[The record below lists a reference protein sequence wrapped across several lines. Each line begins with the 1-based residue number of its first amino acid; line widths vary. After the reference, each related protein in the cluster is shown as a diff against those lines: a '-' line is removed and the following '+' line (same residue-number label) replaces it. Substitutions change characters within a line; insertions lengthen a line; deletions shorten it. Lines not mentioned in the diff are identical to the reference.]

1 MPRAKRVSA
10 PLLPKA
16 QIKTGRAKR
25 GIAEPVAQVAK
36 KNAPEWRISRE
47 LPVGAKV
54 IRSEVTPNGVAHFD
68 VCQILAEVA

>member
-25 GIAEPVAQVAK
+25 GIVEPVAQVVAL
-36 KNAPEWRISRE
+36 NARMNTPRRKLRQRPELDVMADLVKFLEQEFQVE
-47 LPVGAKV
+47 LV
-54 IRSEVTPNGVAHFD
+54 
-68 VCQILAEVA
+68 

>member
-25 GIAEPVAQVAK
+25 GIVQPVAQVVEMNTK
-36 KNAPEWRISRE
+36 MNTPRRKLRQRPELDVMADLVKFLEQEFQVE
-47 LPVGAKV
+47 LV
-54 IRSEVTPNGVAHFD
+54 
-68 VCQILAEVA
+68 

>member
-25 GIAEPVAQVAK
+25 GIVQPVARVVEMNTKMNTPRRKLRQRPELDVMADLVKFLEQEFQV
-36 KNAPEWRISRE
+36 E
-47 LPVGAKV
+47 LV
-54 IRSEVTPNGVAHFD
+54 
-68 VCQILAEVA
+68 